1 MCRKGSISWKPAE
14 AWWPP
19 WKFHLLT
26 WHSLKICFYWTFSE
40 QNTANLIKLDVSE
53 INLKPLFEDNVG
65 MECGQLKLPT
75 SLAKNWCW
83 SPPPSLGEARAPG
96 LALGKPSGYTLLA
109 PFLVT
114 HRATPTIHHGACF
127 EASCHWTLLYQMG
140 SIKGSA
146 RKLFARHSV
155 PRLDFTPAC
164 FPFFQVGIF
173 QSVRAFSWHAS
184 WAF

>member
-1 MCRKGSISWKPAE
+1 MTYMRFQIVIVDFTNLSFHVQN
-14 AWWPP
+14 
-19 WKFHLLT
+19 FHLTSQALL
-26 WHSLKICFYWTFSE
+26 W
-40 QNTANLIKLDVSE
+40 
-53 INLKPLFEDNVG
+53 
-65 MECGQLKLPT
+65 CGQAKPQK
-75 SLAKNWCW
+75 SPAKNWW
-83 SPPPSLGEARAPG
+83 HYPPSPPWEARAPG

-140 SIKGSA
+140 SINGSA
-146 RKLFARHSV
+146 RKLFARHNV
-155 PRLDFTPAC
+155 PRLDFTPVC